1 MRIILGISRSP
12 FHGSLEMT
20 INGGSDDESNC
31 LDKNEELIRIK
42 T

>member
-1 MRIILGISRSP
+1 MLSEVEEP

-20 INGGSDDESNC
+20 IIGESDDESNC
-31 LDKNEELIRIK
+31 FDKNEELKRSK